1 MEEMDGEI
9 IDIDHSE
16 ARGKFL
22 KSLKSTYS
30 RRPKGQRP
38 KTTKERFKRAGGL
51 IPAVALAK
59 AAGAGKRKGSVSRR
73 RPASQEQIEGRPK
86 RRIGRRAMQ
95 KAKARQSAKPSVV
108 NAHTYFK
115 NR

>member
-1 MEEMDGEI
+1 MDGEI
-9 IDIDHSE
+9 IDLDHSE

-22 KSLKSTYS
+22 KSLKKTYS

-51 IPAVALAK
+51 IPGVALAK
-59 AAGAGKRKGSVSRR
+59 AAGAGRKRRKGSVSRR
-73 RPASQEQIEGRPK
+73 RPENQEKIEGRPK
-86 RRIGRRAMQ
+86 RGLGRRAMQ